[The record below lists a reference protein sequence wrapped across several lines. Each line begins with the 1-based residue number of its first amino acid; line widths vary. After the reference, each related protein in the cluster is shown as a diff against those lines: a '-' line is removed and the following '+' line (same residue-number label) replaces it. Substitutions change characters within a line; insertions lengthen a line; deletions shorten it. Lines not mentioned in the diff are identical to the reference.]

1 MCWLTFFTRSISRY
15 SKKREY
21 DMREDATPAASSA
34 LAAATGTRAATEA
47 KALRGRMGKAAAR
60 VSQPH
65 GSHTSHM
72 MINQNGTEQREQVME
87 SLSLAQEVPPVLDLP
102 LLWLRLLRP
111 HTTNGGFMF
120 SLHLNRK
127 FHNFRRR
134 NKRGP
139 HRSLCAD
146 DAVGGPPDAQNCDM
160 DKAEM

>member
-1 MCWLTFFTRSISRY
+1 
-15 SKKREY
+15 
-21 DMREDATPAASSA
+21 MRDEATPAASSA

-111 HTTNGGFMF
+111 HTTNGGLC
-120 SLHLNRK
+120 SASTSTASSTTSAAGIKGGLTEACARK
-127 FHNFRRR
+127 TLLVVRLMLRTVTWIR
-134 NKRGP
+134 QKCEAENKGI
-139 HRSLCAD
+139 
-146 DAVGGPPDAQNCDM
+146 
-160 DKAEM
+160 

>member
-1 MCWLTFFTRSISRY
+1 
-15 SKKREY
+15 
-21 DMREDATPAASSA
+21 MRDEATPAASSA

-102 LLWLRLLRP
+102 LLWLGLLRP
-111 HTTNGGFMF
+111 HTTNGGLA
-120 SLHLNRK
+120 SA
-127 FHNFRRR
+127 
-134 NKRGP
+134 
-139 HRSLCAD
+139 STASSTTS
-146 DAVGGPPDAQNCDM
+146 AA
-160 DKAEM
+160 